1 VSLALAEVLFD
12 GPHISVADR
21 RFDYGETRQIAF
33 GFINNRLFVCVY
45 ADRDGGRRIISL
57 RTRERSGGMAKKL
70 SRAAR
75 EALRKTDWRRL
86 DAMTD
91 ADIARQIAANADAAP
106 DMAPDIDV
114 RAIREA
120 IGMTQVEFAAAY
132 AFSVR
137 TIQEWER
144 GAKRPSGPARTL
156 LRAIK
161 GDPEGLRKALAAA

>member
-1 VSLALAEVLFD
+1 
-12 GPHISVADR
+12 
-21 RFDYGETRQIAF
+21 
-33 GFINNRLFVCVY
+33 
-45 ADRDGGRRIISL
+45 
-57 RTRERSGGMAKKL
+57 MAKKL
-70 SRAAR
+70 SKPAH
-75 EALRKTDWRRL
+75 EALKRTDWRRV

-91 ADIARQIAANADAAP
+91 ADIARQIAAHADAAP
-106 DMAPDIDV
+106 DMASDIDV

-132 AFSVR
+132 QFSVR
-137 TIQEWER
+137 TVQEWER

>member
-1 VSLALAEVLFD
+1 
-12 GPHISVADR
+12 
-21 RFDYGETRQIAF
+21 
-33 GFINNRLFVCVY
+33 
-45 ADRDGGRRIISL
+45 
-57 RTRERSGGMAKKL
+57 MAKRL
-70 SRAAR
+70 SKAAR
-75 EALRKTDWRRL
+75 EALAKTDWRRV

-91 ADIARQIAANADAAP
+91 ADIARQIAAHADAAP

-120 IGMTQVEFAAAY
+120 IGMTQAEFAAAY
-132 AFSVR
+132 QFSVR
-137 TIQEWER
+137 TVQEWER